1 MYQPLSQQAAALK
14 SLSRGQHY
22 TPERTLDTSAL
33 SSKGSQPK
41 SRASTTP
48 LQRLG
53 QQALRKTRSHLGSDV
68 PVSQQQHLVV
78 EGDEST
84 QIIPHPAATNAINS
98 STLKGSEDLIVP
110 SSEDEN
116 ESEGVEDTI
125 GGSQAQLDLA
135 KFAFTPK

>member
-14 SLSRGQHY
+14 SLNRGQYY
-22 TPERTLDTSAL
+22 TQERTLDTSAL
-33 SSKGSQPK
+33 GSKGLQPE
-41 SRASTTP
+41 SPAFMTP

-53 QQALRKTRSHLGSDV
+53 QQALRKTRSRLG
-68 PVSQQQHLVV
+68 PVSQQQRPVV
-78 EGDEST
+78 KGDEPAQT
-84 QIIPHPAATNAINS
+84 ITHPAALNTINS

-125 GGSQAQLDLA
+125 GGSQVPLDLT